1 MRRFS
6 LRSSAAA
13 LLCMSASLTLAS
25 TPAAAQESTVPNTR
39 PIGETYR
46 IEVAGG
52 MWQPTVS
59 GIISSEQFGIP
70 GSAIDFVSDLGF
82 TTTRFTDGR
91 LVLRP
96 AKKHKFR
103 VQYVPVSYSAES
115 KLTRSLVF
123 NGLTYAVNLPVNS
136 TFDWKVW
143 RFGYEYDVIYTDRGY
158 LGIILEGR
166 YTEMNAS
173 LVSPIN
179 SEYTRAKAPLP
190 AAGAVI
196 RLYPIRNVSITGE
209 ITGFKLPDIG
219 EDYEANY
226 ADIDVYATINL
237 MNNVGVQGGWRRMN
251 SFLRVETDQGDVK
264 FQGGWVGVVIRY

>member
-1 MRRFS
+1 MRCFS
-6 LRSSAAA
+6 LRSSAGTLVCVVACLLTGQTAA
-13 LLCMSASLTLAS
+13 WAQTESAPRRA
-25 TPAAAQESTVPNTR
+25 
-39 PIGETYR
+39 IGETYR
-46 IEVAGG
+46 IEIAGG
-52 MWQPTVS
+52 MWQPDVS
-59 GIISSEQFGIP
+59 GIVSSEQFGIP

-82 TTTRFTDGR
+82 ETTRFTDGR

-103 VQYVPVSYSAES
+103 VQYTPVSYSAES
-115 KLTRSLVF
+115 RLTRNLVF
-123 NGLTYAVNLPVNS
+123 NGQTYAINLPVNS

-158 LGIILEGR
+158 FGIILEGR

-190 AAGAVI
+190 AGGVVA

-219 EDYEANY
+219 EDYEAHY
-226 ADIDVYATINL
+226 ADIDIYATVNL
-237 MNNVGVQGGWRRMN
+237 MNNIGVQGGWRRMN
-251 SFLRVETDQGDVK
+251 SFLRVEGDQGDIK
-264 FQGGWVGVVIRY
+264 FQGAWVGVVIRY